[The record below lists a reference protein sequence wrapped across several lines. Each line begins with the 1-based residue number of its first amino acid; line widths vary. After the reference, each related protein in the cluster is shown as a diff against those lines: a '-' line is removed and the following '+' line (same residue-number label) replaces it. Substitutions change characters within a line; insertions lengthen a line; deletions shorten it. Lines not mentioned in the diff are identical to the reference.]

1 MARAAFDMLASHA
14 LDLPLFLLFA
24 VPIAICDL
32 REFRVPDV
40 LSLGGILAFVLLRML
55 GWTGPLTLWDPLVGC
70 AMGFGSFYFIR
81 KATRGKLGLGDA
93 KFSALIA
100 VAAGTRGWLVAVLVA
115 SLAGLLC
122 AAVMIGAFQASG
134 KTRIA
139 FAPFLALG
147 GALAIA
153 ARGVV

>member
-1 MARAAFDMLASHA
+1 
-14 LDLPLFLLFA
+14 LFA
-24 VPIAICDL
+24 VPITIYDL

-40 LSLGGILAFVLLRML
+40 LSLGGILAFVLLRVL
-55 GWTGPLTLWDPLVGC
+55 GWT
-70 AMGFGSFYFIR
+70 YFIR

-122 AAVMIGAFQASG
+122 AAIMIGALKASG

-153 ARGVV
+153 ARGIA